1 MAGADNITKYKFT
14 ADRAREIGRKGG
26 VATGKAKRA
35 RKTLREELLYLL
47 DTVKEV
53 EVKGKNGTK
62 TKTKKTMREI
72 CSTGLLK
79 RAAEGDP
86 SAYRVVRET
95 IGEEIAP
102 TRIEVGGGLTVAP
115 DFGDLTAEQI
125 AKLLG
130 K

>member
-14 ADRAREIGRKGG
+14 AERAREIGRKGG

-53 EVKGKNGTK
+53 KDKDGR
-62 TKTKKTMREI
+62 KTKKTVREI

>member
-1 MAGADNITKYKFT
+1 MARFTKDTTYRHT
-14 ADRAREIGRKGG
+14 SEEARENGRKGG
-26 VATGKAKRA
+26 ITSGKAKRA

-53 EVKGKNGTK
+53 KDKDGRKA
-62 TKTKKTMREI
+62 KKTLREI

>member
-1 MAGADNITKYKFT
+1 MARFTKDTTYRHT
-14 ADRAREIGRKGG
+14 SEEARENGRKGG
-26 VATGKAKRA
+26 IISGKAKRA

-53 EVKGKNGTK
+53 EVKGKNGKK